1 MGLAVWRGDGV
12 AAGPGGDG
20 LNGVVLF
27 LLCSVGNNVYL
38 IVHIKVRQQS
48 D

>member
-12 AAGPGGDG
+12 AGPGEDG
-20 LNGVVLF
+20 LIGVVLF

>member
-1 MGLAVWRGDGV
+1 MGLAVWWGDGV
-12 AAGPGGDG
+12 AGPAGDG

>member
-1 MGLAVWRGDGV
+1 MGLAVWRGG
-12 AAGPGGDG
+12 AMAGPGWDG

-27 LLCSVGNNVYL
+27 LLFSVGNNVYL

>member
-1 MGLAVWRGDGV
+1 MGLAVWMGDGV
-12 AAGPGGDG
+12 AGPGGDG
-20 LNGVVLF
+20 LNGVVLV

>member
-1 MGLAVWRGDGV
+1 MGLAVWMGDGV
-12 AAGPGGDG
+12 AGPGGDG